1 MEVNRKSR
9 LGRVVSNRMKKTV
22 IVAIETPKKNLIYK
36 KTTRRLNNFK
46 AHDEKNECKIG
57 DVVRIV
63 EVRPMSKEKRWLVT
77 EIVTRGNLAE
87 VQPKDIA

>member
-9 LGRVVSNRMKKTV
+9 VGRVVSNRMKQTV
-22 IVAIETPKKNLIYK
+22 VVAVETPKRNLLYK
-36 KTTRRLNNFK
+36 KTTRRENNFK

-57 DVVRIV
+57 DVVRII
-63 EVRPMSKEKRWLVT
+63 ECRPLSKEKRWLVI
-77 EIVTRGNLAE
+77 EIVTRGNLAD